1 MKFILSALL
10 VSCIH
15 LSASTILFTDFNSN
29 PLNLYGTTDGIV
41 QGSGAGSSIMQARE
55 FTLQQT
61 GTYNVTQ
68 FDVAAFNDGTSGGTI
83 AFSFWTNN
91 GGVPGTQIG
100 PSYNV
105 ASHAPPNSCC
115 ATVTATGL
123 TGITLT
129 SGIQY
134 WVVFASANPSDSTH
148 VELEFNNTGS
158 TSPLLGEVNNTGWIN
173 DGTGANAAFD
183 VLGDAV
189 VTGVPEPASLILLAT
204 GLLTFGIAR
213 RRSA

>member
-1 MKFILSALL
+1 MKLIVPTLL
-10 VSCIH
+10 AFTIH
-15 LSASTILFTDFNSN
+15 LSAATVVFTDFNSN
-29 PLNLYGTTDGIV
+29 PSNLYGGSDGIV
-41 QGSGAGSSIMQARE
+41 QGSGAGSNIMQARE

-83 AFSFWTNN
+83 SFSFWTDNS
-91 GGVPGTQIG
+91 GAPGTQIG
-100 PSYNV
+100 PSYSV

-123 TGITLT
+123 TGTTLT
-129 SGIQY
+129 SGTHY
-134 WVVFASANPSDSTH
+134 WVVFASQNPTDGTH

-158 TSPLLGEVNNTGWIN
+158 TSPLLGDLNNGGWIS

-183 VLGDAV
+183 VLGDLV
-189 VTGVPEPASLILLAT
+189 VAGVPEPASIVLLAS
-204 GLLTFGIAR
+204 GLLTLVIAR
-213 RRSA
+213 RQR